1 MYRKLL
7 EIENNINKKNE
18 GYFTICMYTVG
29 LERLLRHSER
39 KLFTMDI
46 EEHLISLRTNDITK
60 LLKKDEK
67 ISYNFSLDNSKEIEE
82 LKYYLLKEIAHE
94 YNKELG
100 L

>member
-7 EIENNINKKNE
+7 EIENNINEKNK
-18 GYFTICMYTVG
+18 GYFNICVHTIG
-29 LERLLRHSER
+29 LERLLRYSER
-39 KLFTMDI
+39 KLYTMDI
-46 EEHLISLRTNDITK
+46 EQHLISLRTEDITK

-67 ISYNFSLDNSKEIEE
+67 ISYNFSLDYSKEIED